1 MNLKFTK
8 SFFEKKNNV
17 KNRFFFCGRNI
28 KKQAEVGVE
37 KVAQRMKEIAAG
49 KEKEGTRRNMQI

>member
-8 SFFEKKNNV
+8 SFFEKKIC
-17 KNRFFFCGRNI
+17 KKIAFFCGRNI
-28 KKQAEVGVE
+28 KKRAEVGVE
-37 KVAQRMKEIAAG
+37 KVGKRMKEIAAG